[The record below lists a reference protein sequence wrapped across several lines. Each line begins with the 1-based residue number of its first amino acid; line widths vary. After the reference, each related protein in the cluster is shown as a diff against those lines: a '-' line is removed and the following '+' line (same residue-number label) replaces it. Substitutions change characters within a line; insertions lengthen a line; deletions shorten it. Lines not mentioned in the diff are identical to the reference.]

1 MTMRIAALIVLAVVL
16 LPGCTSGADDELL
29 AELASTRQ
37 AQAELAGRVADL
49 ERELA
54 EVPEVEVPD
63 LDGLDQRVT
72 RALDTVE
79 ALREDI
85 DLDRDARL
93 EFGERVDDVEGD
105 LRTSLADLRDEL
117 QGIRAEIAD
126 LDIRYQVLQ
135 ERIDRLQ

>member
-29 AELASTRQ
+29 AELATTQQ